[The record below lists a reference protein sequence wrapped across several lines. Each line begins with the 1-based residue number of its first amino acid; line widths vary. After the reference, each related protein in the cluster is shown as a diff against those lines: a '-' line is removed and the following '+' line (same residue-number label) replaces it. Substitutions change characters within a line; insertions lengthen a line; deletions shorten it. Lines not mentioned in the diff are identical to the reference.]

1 LDELKGGL
9 PHKFVLENRE
19 SGMIS
24 GVKDVKS
31 FDEKVIL
38 LATDYGLIT
47 IKGENMHVNLL
58 DLEKGEVELSG
69 RVDSILYAD
78 KGGYGARK
86 GESLV
91 GRLFQ

>member
-1 LDELKGGL
+1 MEEKKGEK
-9 PHKFVLENRE
+9 PHRFTLENRT
-19 SGMIS
+19 SGAVT
-24 GVKDVKS
+24 GVRDVKS

-47 IKGENMHVNLL
+47 IKGEELHVSLL

-69 RVDSILYAD
+69 QVDSIVYTD
-78 KGGYGARK
+78 KGSYGK
-86 GESLV
+86 GESLL